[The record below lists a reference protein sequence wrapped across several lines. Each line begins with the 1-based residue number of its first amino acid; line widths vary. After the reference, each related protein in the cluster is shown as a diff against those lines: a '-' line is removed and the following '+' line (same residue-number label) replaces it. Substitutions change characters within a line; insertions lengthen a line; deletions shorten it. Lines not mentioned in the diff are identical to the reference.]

1 MGGNA
6 ALLVVDDAG
15 FVEKGFFGAA
25 EAMGGNAAALLDLDD
40 VLLSSFFAKAPN
52 GDGAALDMGG
62 KALEDDAGLV
72 VEKGFFGAADDIGGN
87 AALLEVVFFS

>member
-25 EAMGGNAAALLDLDD
+25 EDMGGNAALLDVDD
-40 VLLSSFFAKAPN
+40 ILLSSFFVKAPN

-62 KALEDDAGLV
+62 KALEDDVGLV
-72 VEKGFFGAADDIGGN
+72 VEKGFFGAAVDIGGN